1 MHLYAYSVGMG
12 CSGND
17 AYIGAMISL
26 RFNIILCIPICFYRL
41 LIEAAGS
48 RVWSVSY
55 LPFSP
60 LTQWRSLFERQTH
73 AQDSLHIWLA
83 GLSIYCSLLNMLHWR
98 VYSLLCL
105 LCVYRSKTLS
115 KQQQQQQAKLMNFA
129 KKSHRWRC
137 KKTGPKFFKGW
148 VESAFKW
155 INRYPLPVPS
165 NLLSY
170 SAASAVLPLSH

>member
-1 MHLYAYSVGMG
+1 MVICIFCYMQLYAYSVGMG

-26 RFNIILCIPICFYRL
+26 LFYIILCIPICFYRL

-48 RVWSVSY
+48 RVWSFSY

-73 AQDSLHIWLA
+73 AQDSLHIWLG

-98 VYSLLCL
+98 VYNLLCL
-105 LCVYRSKTLS
+105 LCVYRSKILS
-115 KQQQQQQAKLMNFA
+115 KQQQQQAKLMDFP

-137 KKTGPKFFKGW
+137 KKTGPSFSKVGSK
-148 VESAFKW
+148 V
-155 INRYPLPVPS
+155 
-165 NLLSY
+165 LLSG
-170 SAASAVLPLSH
+170 